1 MKIDMNAY
9 DPILEEVYEIRR
21 KISARYGHSIDRMFD
36 ALLAKRKE
44 EEAAGIVHHY
54 ADLPIAR
61 VAPAMA

>member
-1 MKIDMNAY
+1 MEIDMNAY

-44 EEAAGIVHHY
+44 EAAGIVHHY
-54 ADLPIAR
+54 ADLPIER
-61 VAPAMA
+61 VTPAMA